1 MNIFEEAC
9 ALSEMLKN
17 TIQVNLAK
25 ELGVTQSCISNTI
38 RMLKFS
44 EEMRALICEKGL
56 SKRHARTVL
65 RLPEE
70 MQRAAI
76 LYISDN
82 HLNVRETEAYVE
94 NLIIQKEREGRS
106 KK

>member
-1 MNIFEEAC
+1 
-9 ALSEMLKN
+9 MLKN

-25 ELGVTQSCISNTI
+25 ELGVTQDCISNTL
-38 RMLKFS
+38 RLLKFS
-44 EEMRALICEKGL
+44 EEMRDLICEKGL

-76 LYISDN
+76 LYIFDN
-82 HLNVRETEAYVE
+82 HLNVRKTEEYVE
-94 NLIIQKEREGRS
+94 NLLIQKAREGRI